1 MRSVSLVLAGLS
13 MLVLAAPALAQ
24 EETQEAP
31 EIRVLTITA
40 FHVPFGQKMAGFME
54 YADEYI
60 VPSASE
66 DPYILMF
73 RVATHYWGTTDVTVW
88 LITEYASL
96 TEMELSNDW
105 QGEWFDQEYPDG
117 TPERDA
123 ADEAFQKEFIPFFAQ
138 HEDQILNVN
147 MNRAK

>member
-1 MRSVSLVLAGLS
+1 MRRLAFTLAGLS
-13 MLVLAAPALAQ
+13 TLVLAAPVQAQ
-24 EETQEAP
+24 EAQETP
-31 EIRVLTITA
+31 ETRVLTITA
-40 FHVPFGQKMAGFME
+40 FHVPFGQKMGRFME

-60 VPSASE
+60 VPPAAE
-66 DPYILMF
+66 DPHILMF
-73 RVATHYWGTTDVTVW
+73 RVATHFWGTTDVTVW

-105 QGEWFDQEYPDG
+105 QGEWYEQQYLEG
-117 TPERDA
+117 TPEREA
-123 ADEAFQKEFIPFFAQ
+123 ADEAFQEEFAAYFAQ

>member
-1 MRSVSLVLAGLS
+1 MRSLSLVLAGLS
-13 MLVLAAPALAQ
+13 ILTLAAPVRAQ
-24 EETQEAP
+24 EVQEAA
-31 EIRVLTITA
+31 ETRVLTMTS

-60 VPSASE
+60 VPPASA
-66 DPYILMF
+66 DPHILMF
-73 RVATHYWGTTDVTVW
+73 RVATHFWGTTDATVW

-117 TPERDA
+117 TPEREA
-123 ADEAFQKEFIPFFAQ
+123 ADEAFQKEFIPYFAH